1 MLVYKEQVYSL
12 ELLWGGGKQP
22 QRIKE
27 RHLMAKVLREKQ
39 NEKSTLIKRGKKSRG

>member
-12 ELLWGGGKQP
+12 ELLWGEKQP
-22 QRIKE
+22 QWIKE